1 MSKPRKGINKRFSFH
16 THTMANNNLPPGW
29 GDRHNKMSEHDMKL
43 GGMAATKFSA
53 KNSYSDNP
61 TVAAAGGSYNN
72 SDQVREFY
80 LNESLRQGDESNI
93 SLIGKNNNSNSSVP
107 DFWES
112 RQKEKELQAK
122 QMGVFAKKSDQSSK
136 QYHQPIA
143 SAQSTNGNKKVCIDE
158 HDDDTPEPEVALVQ
172 IATHALDAV
181 AKSLSKRKVLIPME
195 DRAAFAKAMK
205 EAMDAL
211 TKQS

>member
-1 MSKPRKGINKRFSFH
+1 
-16 THTMANNNLPPGW
+16 
-29 GDRHNKMSEHDMKL
+29 MKL

-53 KNSYSDNP
+53 KNSYSDNNS
-61 TVAAAGGSYNN
+61 TVAAGGSLYNN

-80 LNESLRQGDESNI
+80 LNESQRQGDESNI
-93 SLIGKNNNSNSSVP
+93 SHNKKMGKNNNSNSSVP

-122 QMGVFAKKSDQSSK
+122 QMGVFAKNSDQSLN
-136 QYHQPIA
+136 QQQHQPIA
-143 SAQSTNGNKKVCIDE
+143 SAQSPSDKETVCIGAGRDG
-158 HDDDTPEPEVALVQ
+158 DDDSPEEPEVALVQ

-181 AKSLSKRKVLIPME
+181 AKSLSRRKVLIPME

-205 EAMDAL
+205 QAMDAL
-211 TKQS
+211 AKQS

>member
-1 MSKPRKGINKRFSFH
+1 
-16 THTMANNNLPPGW
+16 MANNNLPPGW

-53 KNSYSDNP
+53 KNSYSNNS
-61 TVAAAGGSYNN
+61 TVAGGGSYNN

-80 LNESLRQGDESNI
+80 LNESQRQGDESNN
-93 SLIGKNNNSNSSVP
+93 SQMTGKKNNNNSVP
-107 DFWES
+107 DFWEN

-122 QMGVFAKKSDQSSK
+122 QMGVFAKKSDQSLK
-136 QYHQPIA
+136 QRHQPIA
-143 SAQSTNGNKKVCIDE
+143 SAAQSTSDKKRVCIGR
-158 HDDDTPEPEVALVQ
+158 HDDDGDDDAPEPEIALVQ

-205 EAMDAL
+205 QAMDAL
-211 TKQS
+211 AKQS

>member
-1 MSKPRKGINKRFSFH
+1 MS
-16 THTMANNNLPPGW
+16 NNNLPPGW

-53 KNSYSDNP
+53 KNSYSDNNNS
-61 TVAAAGGSYNN
+61 TVAAGGSLYNN

-80 LNESLRQGDESNI
+80 LNESQRQDDESNI
-93 SLIGKNNNSNSSVP
+93 SHNNKMGKNNSSVP

-122 QMGVFAKKSDQSSK
+122 QMGVFAKNSDQSLK
-136 QYHQPIA
+136 QQQHQPIA
-143 SAQSTNGNKKVCIDE
+143 SVQSPSDKETVCIGGHDG
-158 HDDDTPEPEVALVQ
+158 DDDSPEEPEVALVQ

-181 AKSLSKRKVLIPME
+181 AKSLSRRKVLIPME

-205 EAMDAL
+205 QAMDAL
-211 TKQS
+211 AKQS